1 MAILL
6 LIALCVMIMVLLLAA
21 GVYQRV
27 AKSTAMQQRLNK
39 TLRAESESGVGTKR
53 REVVN
58 EKIGRFSFIA
68 RTEKQLIAA
77 DSKLT
82 PAEYFMIRVA
92 LTLIAFVVG
101 QLISGNI
108 IGGILL
114 GITGWLSPA
123 FYLRNQKAKR
133 LQAFE
138 EQLPDMLSLVVGS
151 LRAGYGLLQAC
162 KLVQKEMPAPI
173 STEFSRVVRETTLG
187 VSVDD
192 ALDHLVERIDN
203 EDLRMIVT
211 SIHIQ
216 NEVGGSL
223 ADVLDTVSETIRE
236 RIKLRGEIRVMTS
249 SQRFTGWILSGLPFG
264 MGTVLMLLNPDYMM
278 EIFQPGPILMVPI
291 GACLLMI
298 MGNLVMNRLMK
309 IEV

>member
-1 MAILL
+1 MAILI
-6 LIALCVMIMVLLLAA
+6 LISLCVMIMVLLLAA
-21 GVYQRV
+21 GVYQRI
-27 AKSTAMQQRLNK
+27 ANTTAMQQRLKK
-39 TLRAESESGVGTKR
+39 TLRAEDELSLNAR
-53 REVVN
+53 RRNVVN

-92 LTLIAFVVG
+92 LALLAFVVG
-101 QLISGNI
+101 RLVSGYL
-108 IGGILL
+108 IGGVLL
-114 GITGWLSPA
+114 AITGWMSPA
-123 FYLRNQKAKR
+123 FYLRNQQAKR
-133 LQAFE
+133 SQAFE

-162 KLVQKEMPAPI
+162 KLVQEEMPDPI

-192 ALDHLVERIDN
+192 ALDHLADRVDN
-203 EDLRMIVT
+203 EDLKMIVT

-223 ADVLDTVSETIRE
+223 ADVLDTVSKTIRE

-249 SQRFTGWILSGLPFG
+249 SQRFTAWILSGLPFG
-264 MGTVLMLLNPDYMM
+264 MGTVLMMLNPEYMM
-278 EIFQPGPILMVPI
+278 EIFQPGLILAVPI
-291 GACLLMI
+291 GACILMI
-298 MGNLVMNRLMK
+298 MGNLVMNQLMK

>member
-6 LIALCVMIMVLLLAA
+6 LITLSVMAMVLLIAA
-21 GVYQRV
+21 GIYQTI
-27 AKSTAMQQRLNK
+27 AKKSAMQQRLDKALKAEDELSFNERRMSAVNK
-39 TLRAESESGVGTKR
+39 
-53 REVVN
+53 
-58 EKIGRFSFIA
+58 KIGHFSIVS

-82 PAEYFMIRVA
+82 PSEYFMIRVGLA
-92 LTLIAFVVG
+92 LLTFIIGRFV
-101 QLISGNI
+101 SGYI
-108 IGGILL
+108 IGGMLL
-114 GITGWLSPA
+114 AVFGWMGPA
-123 FYLRNQKAKR
+123 FYMRRQRTKR
-133 LQAFE
+133 SQAFE

-162 KLVQKEMPAPI
+162 NLVQQEMPDPI
-173 STEFSRVVRETTLG
+173 STEFARVIKETTLG

-203 EDLRMIVT
+203 DDLKMIVT

-223 ADVLDTVSETIRE
+223 ADVLETVSATIRE
-236 RIKLRGEIRVMTS
+236 RIKLRGEIRVMTT
-249 SQRFTGWILSGLPFG
+249 SQRFTGWILSALPFG
-264 MGTVLMLLNPDYMM
+264 MGTVLMMLNPEYMM
-278 EIFQPGPILMVPI
+278 EIFQPGLILAVPI
-291 GACLLMI
+291 GACVLMI
-298 MGNLVMNRLMK
+298 MGNIVMNQLMK

>member
-1 MAILL
+1 MTILI
-6 LIALCVMIMVLLLAA
+6 LIALSVMIMVLLIAA
-21 GVYQRV
+21 GIYQRI
-27 AKSTAMQQRLNK
+27 ASATAMQQRLKQTLKAEDAQSLNK
-39 TLRAESESGVGTKR
+39 KR
-53 REVVN
+53 RNAVN
-58 EKIGRFSFIA
+58 EKIGGVSFIA
-68 RTEKQLIAA
+68 RAEKQLIAA

-82 PAEYFMIRVA
+82 PAEFFMIRVGLA
-92 LTLIAFVVG
+92 LVALIVG
-101 QLISGNI
+101 RLVSGYL

-114 GITGWLSPA
+114 GISGWMSPA
-123 FYLRNQKAKR
+123 FYLRGQQAKR

-162 KLVQKEMPAPI
+162 KLVQKEMPDPI
-173 STEFSRVVRETTLG
+173 STEFNRVVRETTLG

-192 ALDHLVERIDN
+192 ALDHLAERVDN
-203 EDLRMIVT
+203 EDLKMIVT

-223 ADVLDTVSETIRE
+223 ADVLDTVSKTIRE

-249 SQRFTGWILSGLPFG
+249 SQRFTAWILSGLPFA
-264 MGTVLMLLNPDYMM
+264 MGTILMMLNPEYMM
-278 EIFQPGPILMVPI
+278 EIFQPGIILAVPI
-291 GACLLMI
+291 GACILMV
-298 MGNLVMNRLMK
+298 MGNLVMNQLMK